1 MGVKAARAEGFEVVV
16 APYEADAQLAYMA
29 REGAID
35 IVITE
40 VLMHKYCFLLNMVI
54 AETGLGPACI
64 RCTIGNDL

>member
-40 VLMHKYCFLLNMVI
+40 VLMHKYCSS
-54 AETGLGPACI
+54 P
-64 RCTIGNDL
+64 